1 MIIFKTKE
9 EIELIREGGKL
20 LGKILDE
27 LVGQVKPGISAA
39 DLEKIAVRLI
49 SEAGGRPSFK
59 GYVAG
64 SGIDPFPTALC
75 TSINNE
81 VVHGPAVASRILKEG
96 DIIGIDVGMEYPIVK
111 KEGFPQNKYSKLG
124 GYYTDMA
131 KTVAVGKISKEAQN
145 LINTTKECL
154 ELAIKQIKPGNKL
167 RDIGRVVSKHAEAQ
181 GFSVVRDLVGHGV
194 GVKVHEEPK
203 IPNYEIKSREYD
215 IELTPGM
222 VIAVEPMINIGSY
235 KIKTG
240 DDEMTFETAD
250 GSLSAHFEHT
260 IAVTEDGC
268 DVLTRV

>member
-1 MIIFKTKE
+1 MIIIKTKK

-20 LGKILDE
+20 LGRILEE
-27 LVGQVKPGISAA
+27 LAAQVKPGISAA
-39 DLEKIAVRLI
+39 DLEKTAVRLI

-64 SGIDPFPTALC
+64 PGMDPFPTALC
-75 TSINNE
+75 TSINDE
-81 VVHGPAVASRILKEG
+81 VVHGPAVASRILREG

-111 KEGFPQNKYSKLG
+111 KEGFPQNKYSKSG

-131 KTVAVGKISKEAQN
+131 KTVAVGKISKEAQK

-154 ELAIKQIKPGNKL
+154 DLAIKQVIPGNSLK
-167 RDIGRVVSKHAEAQ
+167 DIARAVQKHAEAQ

-203 IPNYEIKSREYD
+203 IPNYVINSREYD
-215 IELTPGM
+215 LKLEPGM

-235 KIKTG
+235 KIRTG
-240 DDEMTFETAD
+240 DDDTTFETAD

-260 IAVTEDGC
+260 IAVTDDGC
-268 DVLTRV
+268 EVLTKV